1 MASVEVHAGAQL
13 VGENEADAPEGRPER
28 ENVIDWLV
36 PEERDAVMVPAP
48 VVPWVREMVPE
59 LEREKSNDAG
69 GGGGGG
75 VGDDCVVADAGEDCA
90 EALPAASM
98 AETV

>member
-1 MASVEVHAGAQL
+1 MVMADVQAGAQL
-13 VGENEADAPEGRPER
+13 VGENEAVAPVGRPER
-28 ENVIDWLV
+28 ENVTDWLA

-69 GGGGGG
+69 GGG
-75 VGDDCVVADAGEDCA
+75 DCVVADTGADCA
-90 EALPAASM
+90 EALPTASM